1 MTRGDIVAR
10 IADPV
15 HAGRVVSI
23 ASGGLVNVRWFG
35 TREVLEFAIPE
46 AKLTLADDWKSGQAK
61 PASLPFAV
69 EALAMMARK

>member
-23 ASGGLVNVRWFG
+23 TSGLVNVRWFG

-46 AKLTLADDWKSGQAK
+46 AKLTLADDWKSGQAE

-69 EALAMMARK
+69 EALALMTRK